1 MNIDW
6 AALGSVFGVS
16 LVATV
21 ALVGLFT
28 LGVVGLSKQESAAG
42 QGGLGGSRP
51 YRRVRVLRALRGG
64 GGVRDLPDRHLTP
77 HRHHPSPAGPGT
89 PLGCPARLSDVGLS
103 TLSRRRSKAS

>member
-28 LGVVGLSKQESAAG
+28 LGIVGLSKSAAPAEG
-42 QGGLGGSRP
+42 ATAATTTGTGSAAVARAGAYVCFALCLGAVSYGI
-51 YRRVRVLRALRGG
+51 YMIVA
-64 GGVRDLPDRHLTP
+64 
-77 HRHHPSPAGPGT
+77 
-89 PLGCPARLSDVGLS
+89 
-103 TLSRRRSKAS
+103 